1 MVKKLKIV
9 IAVYYWPPTS
19 DSGVFRWLSIANH
32 WVNYNVDLTII
43 TSKNPKI
50 LNKDLSLLNKVDKRI
65 KVEHVKGWE
74 PSANNSK
81 NNINDVFYKKNIFNK
96 MKLWV
101 RANLFIPDAKVIW
114 SKNVLRKFEKFHKK
128 NKYDILITS
137 GPPHSIHLAGLK
149 CKKTFGLKWIA
160 DFRDPWTNFY
170 INKSLP
176 LNEKS
181 IEKHKQLEKKVIDEA
196 NHVVV
201 TSPSLKNNFKKTTKN
216 VSMFTNG
223 YEKKIISTK
232 RNLNNLVY
240 TGVFSYQQNP
250 VLLWE
255 SIKELSIENPT
266 FKNNFKLEFYGS
278 SSKLIN
284 DIISKNGIEDYVS
297 ILGHKE
303 KNHIDNIIKNAKA
316 LLLLGIN
323 MRNSN
328 DVIHGKLY
336 DYMAAKKPI
345 LAIGPKES
353 DTEQIIKDYNLGV
366 YISFDNKFL
375 IKKTLFKWF
384 TKNEILYNPSN
395 IEEFNRKNIAKS
407 YLKKLC
413 SLK

>member
-1 MVKKLKIV
+1 
-9 IAVYYWPPTS
+9 
-19 DSGVFRWLSIANH
+19 
-32 WVNYNVDLTII
+32 
-43 TSKNPKI
+43 
-50 LNKDLSLLNKVDKRI
+50 
-65 KVEHVKGWE
+65 
-74 PSANNSK
+74 
-81 NNINDVFYKKNIFNK
+81 
-96 MKLWV
+96 
-101 RANLFIPDAKVIW
+101 
-114 SKNVLRKFEKFHKK
+114 
-128 NKYDILITS
+128 
-137 GPPHSIHLAGLK
+137 
-149 CKKTFGLKWIA
+149 
-160 DFRDPWTNFY
+160 
-170 INKSLP
+170 
-176 LNEKS
+176 
-181 IEKHKQLEKKVIDEA
+181 
-196 NHVVV
+196 
-201 TSPSLKNNFKKTTKN
+201 
-216 VSMFTNG
+216 MFTNR
-223 YEKKIISTK
+223 YEKKITSTK